1 MNTIKRYL
9 PWLVVAGF
17 LGLFFFYPLLK
28 ILWQAWDWKA
38 VSGSISLMGSLA
50 GSTLWFTF
58 YQAVLSTLL
67 TLLVGLPGAYVFA
80 HFDFPGSRLLHSLTA
95 VPFMLPTVVV
105 AAGFS
110 ALLGPRGWV
119 NLLLMQWLHL
129 ATPPITFL
137 HSLGAILLAHVFY
150 NTTILLRVVGSTWSR
165 LDPRLG
171 QAARMLGADRRGSFW
186 KVEMRMLLPSI
197 LAASLLVF
205 LFDFSSFGVI
215 MLLGGPTFATL
226 EVEIYIQ
233 GLQMLNLPMAAWL
246 SIIQLVCTLG
256 FAILYTRIAARTM
269 SGNLPAPQP
278 LKRARS
284 AGERLFLGGML
295 LVMSLLFILP
305 MMALPVRSLVQIDPS
320 QGAGSWLGARLTL
333 DYYRELFINR
343 QGSLFYIP
351 PILALRNSL
360 AYSLITLIISV
371 LLGYPLAARLAQ
383 PGRLERLMDPLLM
396 LPLGAS
402 AVSLGLGYIVSFNQA
417 PVKWLTS
424 AWLVPLAHSTI
435 ALPFV
440 IRSLQP
446 ALAAIPEG
454 YRQAARMLGASPL
467 QAWIKAEWPV
477 IRRAVLAAGTF
488 AFTIS
493 LGEFGATSIL
503 ARPGSPTLPLAI
515 FRFLSQ
521 PGALNY
527 GQAMAMSTI
536 LMVMATLSI
545 LVMERVRS
553 PGHEVF

>member
-1 MNTIKRYL
+1 MPLKRYL
-9 PWLVVAGF
+9 PWLVIACF
-17 LGLFFFYPLLK
+17 LGLFFFCPLLH
-28 ILWQAWDWKA
+28 ILWQAWDWK
-38 VSGSISLMGSLA
+38 SLSDGLPQLGSLA

-58 YQAVLSTLL
+58 YQAVLSTAL
-67 TLLVGLPGAYVFA
+67 TLLVGLPGAYIFA
-80 HFDFPGSRLLHSLTA
+80 HFEFTGRKLLHSLTA

-105 AAGFS
+105 AAGFN
-110 ALLGPRGWV
+110 ALLGPKGWV
-119 NLLLMQWLHL
+119 NLLLMQFLHL
-129 ATPPITFL
+129 SNPPITFL
-137 HSLGAILLAHVFY
+137 HSLAAILLAHVFY

-171 QAARMLGADRRGSFW
+171 QAARMLGANRMGSFW
-186 KVEMRMLLPSI
+186 KVELRMLLPSI

-233 GLQMLNLPMAAWL
+233 GLQMLNLPVAAVL
-246 SIIQLVCTLG
+246 SVIQLVCTLV
-256 FAILYTRIAARTM
+256 FSFVYTRLASRTQAG
-269 SGNLPAPQP
+269 SLPSPHP
-278 LKRARS
+278 LRKPRS

-295 LVMSLLFILP
+295 TMMGLLFILP
-305 MMALPVRSLVQIDPS
+305 LLALPVRSLVRFDPGLG
-320 QGAGSWLGARLTL
+320 QGSLSTVGLTL

-343 QGSLFYIP
+343 QGSLFYVP

-360 AYSLITLIISV
+360 TYSILTLLISLV
-371 LLGYPLAARLAQ
+371 LGYPLAARLSK
-383 PGRLERLMDPLLM
+383 PGQLERLLDPLLM

-402 AVSLGLGYIVSFNQA
+402 AVTLGLGYIVSFNQP
-417 PVKWLTS
+417 PVKFLAS
-424 AWLVPLAHSTI
+424 PWLVPMAHSAI
-435 ALPFV
+435 ALPFI

-446 ALAAIPEG
+446 ALAAIPPG
-454 YRQAARMLGASPL
+454 YRQAATMLGASPIQSWL
-467 QAWIKAEWPV
+467 KVEWPV

-503 ARPGSPTLPLAI
+503 ARPGYPTLPLAI

-521 PGALNY
+521 PGAMNY

-536 LMVMATLSI
+536 LMLITTLSI
-545 LVMERVRS
+545 LVIEQVRV
-553 PGHEVF
+553 PGYDFL